1 MENSRI
7 SDLCT
12 MQALFHVLHSY
23 NMILSEHGSSIL
35 ISSISTACNQSMWKK
50 AHLFLPWITTTQS
63 TCILSS
69 MTRPLFPCFLV
80 NTKEA
85 ERNTEILI
93 SPPYPIREEPKQWER
108 PSFHYFSDSCP
119 AKTVLRVINQTLSH
133 LYPFVET
140 IFAALAAMA
149 SGSTCPIFS
158 TDVNAPSSSEYR
170 PTGIIIHPSVKT
182 FRLHH
187 MKQVHY
193 LLFFAFFR
201 TPFFLAGGRGGAI
214 HWEQHLL
221 SYVSENEIV
230 SSQNDSLQI
239 FIQNP
244 VVLQWSIF

>member
-1 MENSRI
+1 
-7 SDLCT
+7 
-12 MQALFHVLHSY
+12 MQPV
-23 NMILSEHGSSIL
+23 NV
-35 ISSISTACNQSMWKK
+35 K

-93 SPPYPIREEPKQWER
+93 SPPYPIREELKQWER

-170 PTGIIIHPSVKT
+170 PTGIIIHPSVKNLPVT
-182 FRLHH
+182 SYEAGSLSLVFC
-187 MKQVHY
+187 
-193 LLFFAFFR
+193 FFSH
-201 TPFFLAGGRGGAI
+201 PFFSRR
-214 HWEQHLL
+214 WPRW
-221 SYVSENEIV
+221 SYP
-230 SSQNDSLQI
+230 LRATL
-239 FIQNP
+239 
-244 VVLQWSIF
+244 VVICQR